1 MRFKFAYAALAAVPV
16 TLLAFSTGPP
26 TKRTGAAI
34 DGGLNCTACH
44 STFAPANSDPR
55 GSVTIAASTYVPG
68 VTQTIKVTVQHP
80 EAIRWGFEITARM
93 VSDQTKQAGTFTV
106 NDVVRVRCDTTP
118 AADAPCNG
126 ALEFPEH
133 KSAPFTDAGVGFTFS
148 VDWTPPATDVGDIVF
163 FAAGNAA
170 NGDRNLTGDHI
181 YTTSK
186 VVSSSTACSLTA
198 KPTIRAVESAA
209 SFQSG
214 IAPNSLITIFG
225 QGFMK
230 SGATRTAQSFDFAGN
245 AYPKQLG
252 CVAVEI
258 DGQRVP
264 ITYLQ
269 SDQINAQAPT
279 TADLGSVSVKVILNP
294 DAANQVSSDAGTVQM
309 QRQMPAFFT
318 FDGKSIAA
326 VSGSGTLVANPAVVT
341 GASPAKPG
349 DVVSLYATGC
359 GFTNPVFQAG
369 ELSSGL
375 ATIPPQFSITVGG
388 VALAAADVLYAG
400 LSPGSISGLY
410 QFNVR
415 IPAAAPDGD
424 VPVVLQVNGVASQT
438 GATIAVKR

>member
-1 MRFKFAYAALAAVPV
+1 MRLKFVYAALAAIPV

-44 STFAPANSDPR
+44 ISFPPANSDPR
-55 GSVTIAASTYVPG
+55 GSVTIAASSYVPG

-80 EAIRWGFEITARM
+80 EAVRWGFQLTARP
-93 VSDQTKQAGTFTV
+93 VADPTKQAGTFTV

-118 AADAPCNG
+118 ATDAPCNG

-148 VDWTPPATDVGDIVF
+148 VDWTPPATDVGDIVL

-170 NGDRNLTGDHI
+170 NGNGNPLGDRI

-186 VVSSSTACSLTA
+186 VLASSTACSLTA

-225 QGFMK
+225 QGFTK
-230 SGATRTAQSFDFAGN
+230 SGSTRSAQSFDFVAN

-326 VSGSGTLVANPAVVT
+326 ISGSGTLVANPAVVP
-341 GASPAKPG
+341 GAGPAKPG

-359 GFTNPVFQAG
+359 GFTNPVYQAG
-369 ELSSGL
+369 ELPSAL
-375 ATIPPQFSITVGG
+375 ATIPPQFSMTIGG
-388 VALAAADVLYAG
+388 VTLSSADILYAG

-415 IPAAAPDGD
+415 IPAAASDGD
-424 VPVVLQVNGVASQT
+424 VPVVLQVNGAASQS
-438 GATIAVKR
+438 GATVAVKR